1 MSSRTIAA
9 PVIYPERDGKP
20 MGETDVHVSEILALL
35 PMLRDRYRDDPNV
48 YVGANIL
55 CYYEEGVPSSCFCP
69 DVFVVFGV
77 PKLPPRRTLK
87 LWEEAQPPTV
97 IFEVSSKQSKL
108 DDLGSKKVLYASL
121 HVSEYFVYDPLHEY
135 LKPPLQG
142 FRLKGENYVEL
153 PSDAENCLL
162 SQRLGLKIKL
172 VSNGLTL
179 TDAATGERLLRPS
192 EEQQRRREAEA
203 EVERLRRELDK
214 LKKKNGK

>member
-1 MSSRTIAA
+1 MSSRIISA
-9 PVIYPERDGKP
+9 PVVYPERDGKP
-20 MGETDVHVSEILALL
+20 MGETDVHIGEILALL

-48 YVGANIL
+48 YVGANML

-77 PKLPPRRTLK
+77 PKEPPRHTFK

-108 DDLGSKKVLYASL
+108 DDLGSKKVLYESL
-121 HVSEYFVYDPLHEY
+121 GVSEYFVYDPLREY
-135 LKPPLQG
+135 LRPPLQG
-142 FRLKGENYVEL
+142 FKLQGEDYVEMESATDGNL
-153 PSDAENCLL
+153 V

-172 VSNGLTL
+172 EQNGLAL
-179 TDAATGERLLRPS
+179 WDAKSDERLLRPS

-203 EVERLRRELDK
+203 EVERLRREIEK
-214 LKKKNGK
+214 LKKKSK